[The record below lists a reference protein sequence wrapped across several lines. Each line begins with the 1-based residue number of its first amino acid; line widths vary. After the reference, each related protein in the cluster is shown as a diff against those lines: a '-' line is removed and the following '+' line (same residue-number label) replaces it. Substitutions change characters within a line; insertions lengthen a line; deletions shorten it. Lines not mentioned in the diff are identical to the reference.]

1 MILPLKSTEL
11 RVVMSN
17 VGTNRSSQ
25 MPISTS
31 ASILHTVMMHGGRAY
46 VTVILIVSINISID
60 CC

>member
-1 MILPLKSTEL
+1 M
-11 RVVMSN
+11 MSN